1 MKTMSSPLTATQ
13 TLEREYL
20 AMRAKVL
27 ELAASLDR
35 IQRSEGEGQ
44 SDPRWKKIEQGI
56 RLLLSPEEGR
66 AEQVQLHFSREYS
79 ANWRENFGLSSK
91 N

>member
-1 MKTMSSPLTATQ
+1 MSSPLTASQ

-27 ELAASLDR
+27 ELAASFDR
-35 IQRSEGEGQ
+35 IQRSEGGGNA
-44 SDPRWKKIEQGI
+44 DVRWKKLEQGVRI
-56 RLLLSPEEGR
+56 LLESEEGR
-66 AEQVQLHFSREYS
+66 AERVQLLFSREYS
-79 ANWRENFGLSSK
+79 KAWREGFGISK